1 MVGLCF
7 WPPNLF
13 LRSRKTHNFGNV
25 SNKHLGTFI
34 TLKPMLRPKVR
45 LMIRQHPTQP
55 MMMMM
60 MMMRMRMRMRR
71 MMTTTPMATTGL
83 YITQLQYRFSGTE

>member
-7 WPPNLF
+7 LASESI

-60 MMMRMRMRMRR
+60 MMRMRMRR